1 MISLPVSVDSIPD
14 VLLNFS
20 LGVHV
25 DTTGNLSL
33 STKIWKGGLKLCLR
47 LLWIVFPSNFRQEYP
62 ESVQIIGNKPVFQFT
77 EG

>member
-1 MISLPVSVDSIPD
+1 MQDTSIGCAMISLPVSVDSIPD

-33 STKIWKGGLKLCLR
+33 STKIWKGGLKLRLR
-47 LLWIVFPSNFRQEYP
+47 LDYC
-62 ESVQIIGNKPVFQFT
+62 G
-77 EG
+77 